1 MYQNIRVETF
11 GLAQPIFIDL
21 IIRLLLAKSHILS
34 IQNKPIKAVNLLN
47 KAEKKIRK
55 IGNNQIQIIS
65 HDMYPELRP
74 DTFCYP
80 LEILQQKYLMQ
91 RGFWAKMA
99 RNARV

>member
-1 MYQNIRVETF
+1 M
-11 GLAQPIFIDL
+11 
-21 IIRLLLAKSHILS
+21 
-34 IQNKPIKAVNLLN
+34 N

-99 RNARV
+99 RNCDDALLFFTYALSIQNMYDPRI